1 MKQFE
6 SNADLSVCVGG
17 VVKNKLIILAVAKL
31 LEKCEF
37 CEVSKRSCPGLPT
50 KKVLIKVNDCVMQI
64 RAMNIKARRG
74 VSQMGAHCSASA
86 EECAFI
92 PLQFCTLLKTLA
104 GFSHLCRWVRVH
116 WCALQP
122 RTNNARP
129 PRCQHSS

>member
-6 SNADLSVCVGG
+6 SNADFSEGGGSVKKISLSW
-17 VVKNKLIILAVAKL
+17 L
-31 LEKCEF
+31 LQSCWEKCGF
-37 CEVSKRSCPGLPT
+37 REVSKRSCPGLPT

-92 PLQFCTLLKTLA
+92 PLQSCALLKKLA